1 MGRENGTSAVY
12 DSVRLSGEISAYQKW
27 LDEKAEVEY
36 QLASKAKSMGLD
48 FSRDIEIPRAADL
61 ASRTEKLLEDY
72 LKGLKIEDDLRELL
86 ESTDRESAS
95 IQIAV
100 DVAKKM
106 HVRDGDLRDAIDC
119 GLRVGLAVLTEAVL
133 VAPLD
138 GIGAVRILNNGD
150 GSEFLSIDFCGPIR
164 AAGGTAQ
171 ALCVLI
177 GDMIRRELGIGRYV
191 PSTPEVERVKE
202 EFGLYRVG
210 LQYKPPPEEIET
222 IVRACPVMVNGEETE
237 RQECAGYKEIR
248 NVQNENGSFRTRVRG
263 GVLLVIGEGLCLKAP
278 KIVKHTERMD
288 IPGWDFISQFAEKG
302 KPKEGKASDFKSRT
316 IPKISRY
323 MDDVIAGRPIFG
335 EPGEPGGFRLRY
347 GRSRATGLAAA
358 GMNPISMEAAGG
370 FISVGTQMKIERP
383 GKACAVTPCIDIDGP
398 TVLLSDGEYRMIS
411 SLGEW
416 ESIRNEVVSIWDN
429 GEILMGLGEFLENN
443 KDLVPSA
450 YNRDWWAADLVDS
463 IDHPEKVLK
472 FAEILGRERGSL
484 PPGVPFNGAIN
495 RGGES
500 DLERSWRRRD

>member
-323 MDDVIAGRPIFG
+323 MDDVIA
-335 EPGEPGGFRLRY
+335 
-347 GRSRATGLAAA
+347 
-358 GMNPISMEAAGG
+358 
-370 FISVGTQMKIERP
+370 
-383 GKACAVTPCIDIDGP
+383 C
-398 TVLLSDGEYRMIS
+398 LLYTS
-411 SLGEW
+411 
-416 ESIRNEVVSIWDN
+416 
-429 GEILMGLGEFLENN
+429 
-443 KDLVPSA
+443 PSP
-450 YNRDWWAADLVDS
+450 RD
-463 IDHPEKVLK
+463 
-472 FAEILGRERGSL
+472 
-484 PPGVPFNGAIN
+484 
-495 RGGES
+495 
-500 DLERSWRRRD
+500 